1 MLKQVT
7 RFWRLGVGVLL
18 WGTLFWFGDSSIAQ
32 AQATIAEAEASA
44 PLCRFGV
51 NTPAYTDTPIT
62 NFATAPLRLGWYID
76 YRTKTNPERPNGI
89 KHTQVIQLRQ
99 TGTGAN
105 ASYQASPNGSALRAA
120 IAANRG
126 ADWIIGN
133 EPDRRSFQND
143 LEPHVYAKAFHDLY
157 EFIKKEDPRAR
168 VFAGAIVQPTPV
180 RLIYLDKVLNSHLEI
195 YGQALQTDGWA
206 IHNFILNEANCEHY
220 IKEDPD
226 NYLQICWG
234 ADIPPGVNA
243 VDGLRITVDQND
255 DFQLFTEQ
263 IVRFRQWMKDR
274 GYGGQPVLLSEFGV
288 LMPADFG
295 FSPERVNA
303 FMQKTFDYL
312 LNETDPALGN
322 PHDGNR
328 LIQQFAWYSTND
340 HSFNGYLFEEGRN
353 PARSPMGDFWVNY
366 VQALEEEID
375 LYPTSIQTV
384 GLPPTATNAADV
396 TIQITIANQ
405 GNTLAAHPF
414 TVRLYDADPA
424 QGGKLI
430 GQPQRL
436 ALAGCGEFA
445 TVKITWKNAPLGN
458 YELYAVVDADN
469 ELAETDETNN
479 IITSKFFFA
488 TDQVFLP
495 ALMRSSPIPLHTSM
509 RLAQ

>member
-1 MLKQVT
+1 MLKQVKW
-7 RFWRLGVGVLL
+7 FWRLGIGVLL
-18 WGTLFWFGDSSIAQ
+18 WGSLIWFGDSSVAQ
-32 AQATIAEAEASA
+32 AAATEQQALA
-44 PLCRFGV
+44 PFCRLGV
-51 NTPAYTDTPIT
+51 NTPGHTETPIT
-62 NFATAPLRLGWYID
+62 NFVTAPLRVGWFID
-76 YRTKTNPERPNGI
+76 YRARTTPAHPDGI
-89 KHTQVIQLRQ
+89 KHTQVIQLSQ
-99 TGTGAN
+99 TGPN
-105 ASYQASPNGSALRAA
+105 SYQYSPNGAALRSV
-120 IAANRG
+120 IAANPA

-133 EPDRRSFQND
+133 EPDRRLYQND
-143 LEPHVYAKAFHDLY
+143 LEPQVYAQAFHELY
-157 EFIKKEDPRAR
+157 EIIKKEDPQAR
-168 VFAGAIVQPTPV
+168 VFAGGIVQPTPV

-206 IHNFILNEANCEHY
+206 IHNFILNEASCEAY
-220 IKEDPD
+220 DGD
-226 NYLQICWG
+226 LQICWG

-288 LMPADFG
+288 LMPADYG

-340 HSFNGYLFEEGRN
+340 QSFNGYLFEEGRN
-353 PARSPMGDFWVNY
+353 PARSPMGDFWANY